1 MSLRFVPWLVLGA
14 ILVAGSLALT
24 GRESLASEQ
33 VAVLDDQAPDTAD
46 PAPSDG
52 VIGVEVSRRDTV
64 PAWQRF
70 AVAGPDADGRPMIV
84 LVMDDLGLDPV
95 RVDRAVALDPRVTLA
110 FLPYTPKV
118 ERSAW
123 LARRAHHE
131 ILVHLPMEP
140 VGEIADPGPNALLA
154 NLGREELIR
163 RLYWNL
169 NRFGE
174 FVGVNNHM
182 GSHLTTDWEAM
193 TVVLLELHARGLL
206 YLDSV
211 TTAATVGPDVARDLG
226 MLELR
231 RDVFVD
237 TVRTPEGIAAAL
249 GRLEAAA
256 RENGLAIGIVHPY
269 DESFTAIEPWIAGLE
284 ARGLV
289 LVPLSAAARRL
300 QEAAPGS

>member
-1 MSLRFVPWLVLGA
+1 MSLRLIPWPVLGA
-14 ILVAGSLALT
+14 IFVAGSFVLTAPLLLAT
-24 GRESLASEQ
+24 EQ
-33 VAVLDDQAPDTAD
+33 IAALGD
-46 PAPSDG
+46 PAPEMAEPVPTGEFVG
-52 VIGVEVSRRDTV
+52 VGVSRQDTV
-64 PAWQRF
+64 PTWQRF
-70 AVAGPDADGRPMIV
+70 AATSPDADGRPMIV
-84 LVMDDLGLDPV
+84 LVMDDLGIDPA

-118 ERSAW
+118 ERGAW

-140 VGEIADPGPNALLA
+140 VGEIADPGPNALLSD
-154 NLGREELIR
+154 LGREELIR

-182 GSHLTTDWEAM
+182 GSRLTTDWEAM

-249 GRLEAAA
+249 GRLEAVA
-256 RENGLAIGIVHPY
+256 RANGLAIGIVHPY

-289 LVPLSAAARRL
+289 LVPLSAAARHL
-300 QEAAPGS
+300 QESEPGF

>member
-1 MSLRFVPWLVLGA
+1 MPLRFVPWLVLGGFV
-14 ILVAGSLALT
+14 LAGLFALT
-24 GRESLASEQ
+24 SPDSLASEQ
-33 VAVLDDQAPDTAD
+33 VAALDDQAPATVDPLPSAEAGGVEMSRQDTA
-46 PAPSDG
+46 
-52 VIGVEVSRRDTV
+52 

-70 AVAGPDADGRPMIV
+70 AAASPDVDGRPMVV
-84 LVMDDLGLDPV
+84 LVMDDLGIDPA

-123 LARRAHHE
+123 LARRARHE

-140 VGEIADPGPNALLA
+140 VGEVADPGPNALLA
-154 NLGREELIR
+154 GLGREELIR

-169 NRFGE
+169 NRFDE

-182 GSHLTTDWEAM
+182 GSRMTTDWEAM
-193 TVVLLELHARGLL
+193 TVVLLELHSRGLL

-211 TTAATVGPDVARDLG
+211 TTAATVGPDVAHDLG

-231 RDVFVD
+231 RNVFVD
-237 TVRTPEGIAAAL
+237 SVRTPEGIAAAL
-249 GRLEAAA
+249 GKLEAVA

-269 DESFTAIEPWIAGLE
+269 DESFAAIEPWIAGLE
-284 ARGLV
+284 SRGLV

-300 QEAAPGS
+300 QDAGLGS

>member
-1 MSLRFVPWLVLGA
+1 MPLRFILWLVFGGFVLAG
-14 ILVAGSLALT
+14 LVALT
-24 GRESLASEQ
+24 PAESLASEQ
-33 VAVLDDQAPDTAD
+33 VAALDDPAPNTID
-46 PAPSDG
+46 PAPSAEPD
-52 VIGVEVSRRDTV
+52 GVEVSDRNMA

-70 AVAGPDADGRPMIV
+70 AAASPDANGRPMIV
-84 LVMDDLGLDPV
+84 LVMDDLGIDSA

-118 ERSAW
+118 ERGAW
-123 LARRAHHE
+123 LARRARHE

-140 VGEIADPGPNALLA
+140 VTETADPGPNALLA
-154 NLGREELIR
+154 GLGREEFIR

-182 GSHLTTDWEAM
+182 GSRLTTDWEAM
-193 TVVLLELHARGLL
+193 TLVLLELHSRGLL

-231 RDVFVD
+231 RDVFID
-237 TVRTPEGIAAAL
+237 TVRSPEAIAAAL
-249 GRLEAAA
+249 GKLEAIA

-269 DESFTAIEPWIAGLE
+269 DESFAAIEPWIAGLD

-289 LVPLSAAARRL
+289 LVPLSAAARFL
-300 QEAAPGS
+300 QAAAPGS